1 MVNPFFRL
9 HSFFFAVLFLITVK
23 SLGQQE
29 YTVSGSVVDS
39 IQNPMDGVIIN
50 LLKSAD
56 SSLVK
61 TGLSEPDGTYFISHS
76 NGGSYFLMISMLG
89 YQNYVS
95 DVFVLSEDK
104 NSEKFPTI
112 TLASAVGQMAE
123 VSIQGQKLFA
133 EKKIDR
139 VTINP
144 EAMISNAGSTALEVL
159 EKAPG
164 VQVDLNGNIS
174 LHGKQGVIIL
184 VDDKPTYLGAAEL
197 ASYLRSIPSSSIGT
211 IDIMTNPPAQY
222 DAAGNVGVIN
232 IKIKKNRAEGLNG
245 GINVSY
251 GQGFY
256 HRTNNSVNLN
266 YRINKINLF
275 TNLSYNENN
284 SYQDLTINR
293 NYFDDDRTLTSEFVQ
308 QTFIKMQNSSATG
321 RIGLDYYINN
331 KHTVGVLGSGFF
343 TKSITNTSNLAT
355 VEDGNNNLQNEVLA
369 ISPSERDFLNGS
381 GNINYAWAMDS
392 IGQQLSVNLD
402 YSQYDSK
409 LDQSLLSY
417 TYSPTDSLLGRTNLV
432 SNLPSDIQIATA
444 KVDYTKPF
452 ASGGRFEGGAKTSYI
467 KTNNVANF
475 YDENE
480 GVLTTNFDF
489 SNRFEYTERIQ
500 AAYVNYSKDFKR
512 FSLQSGLRFEN
523 TEIEGYQYG
532 NEVKSDSG
540 FARTYNNL
548 FPTVYLMYQAD
559 TLGKHTLGFSYGRR
573 IDRPNYQDMNPFT
586 YPLDRFTLYAGN
598 PFLQPT
604 FSHNFELSH
613 TYLGKITTTL
623 LYSYTENVISE
634 TIEQNTSI
642 FYSRPGNIGK
652 QISSGISVNGAFNL
666 SKWWV
671 LQLYS
676 EVMYQQYT
684 ATLYGQDLDNRGT
697 YWYIGPTNQF
707 VLSPK
712 WNLEVGGSYQT
723 SVVLG
728 QFLTIPVW
736 SVRTAVAMKCFKNQG
751 TLRLIVNDVFFTNQP
766 GGDIRSLYNSTA
778 NWYSVLDTRV
788 VTVAF
793 GYRFNK
799 GQSRALRTVGG
810 SDSEKSR
817 VK

>member
-1 MVNPFFRL
+1 MPTSFYFIRTA
-9 HSFFFAVLFLITVK
+9 SFFISVLLAFTAFGQGVFSVNGQVLD
-23 SLGQQE
+23 SLNQP
-29 YTVSGSVVDS
+29 V
-39 IQNPMDGVIIN
+39 DGVIIQVLN
-50 LLKSAD
+50 GSD
-56 SSLVK
+56 STLAK
-61 TGLSEPDGTYFISHS
+61 TGLSESDGRFSIGLSKEGNYFVMTTALGFQVFTSDRFTLNNDIPVFSIPSFQLKSIS
-76 NGGSYFLMISMLG
+76 
-89 YQNYVS
+89 
-95 DVFVLSEDK
+95 
-104 NSEKFPTI
+104 
-112 TLASAVGQMAE
+112 GQLAE
-123 VSIQGQKLFA
+123 VSIQAQRLFA

-144 EAMISNAGSTALEVL
+144 DAMISNAGVTALEVL

-174 LHGKQGVIIL
+174 LHGKQGVIVMI
-184 VDDKPTYLGAAEL
+184 DDKPTYLGPAEL
-197 ASYLRSIPSSSIGT
+197 ANYLKSIPSSSIGT

-245 GINVSY
+245 GINLSY

-266 YRINKINLF
+266 YRINKINVF

-308 QTFIKMQNSSATG
+308 QTFIKMQNHSATG
-321 RIGLDYYINN
+321 RLGLDYYIND
-331 KHTVGVLGSGFF
+331 KHTIGVIGSGFY

-355 VEDGNNNLQNEVLA
+355 VEDGNNNLQNTVLA
-369 ISPSERDFLNGS
+369 ISPSDRDFVNGS
-381 GNINYAWAMDS
+381 GNINYAFVMDS
-392 IGQQLSVNLD
+392 LGQQLSVNLD
-402 YSQYDSK
+402 YSQYDSQ

-467 KTNNVANF
+467 KTNNIANF
-475 YDENE
+475 YDENN

-489 SNRFEYTERIQ
+489 TNQFEYTERIQ
-500 AAYVNYSKDFKR
+500 AAYLNYSKDFKR
-512 FSLQSGLRFEN
+512 FSVQTGLRYEN
-523 TEIEGYQYG
+523 TEIDGYQYG
-532 NEVKSDSG
+532 NEIKSDSS
-540 FARTYNNL
+540 FSRTYNNL

-586 YPLDRFTLYAGN
+586 YPLDRFTLYSGN

-613 TYLGKITTTL
+613 TYAGKLTTTL
-623 LYSYTENVISE
+623 LYSYIDNVISE
-634 TIEQNTSI
+634 TIEQNTAI

-652 QISSGISVNGAFNL
+652 QISSGISVNGAFNIN
-666 SKWWV
+666 KWWV
-671 LQLYS
+671 LQIYS

-684 ATLYGQDLDNRGT
+684 ATLYGQNLDNRGT

-707 VLSPK
+707 ILSPK
-712 WNLEVGGSYQT
+712 WNLEVGGTYQT

-728 QFLTIPVW
+728 QFLTIPVG
-736 SVRTAVAMKCFKNQG
+736 SVRAAVAMKCLKNQG
-751 TLRLIVNDVFFTNQP
+751 SLKLVVNDVFFTNQP

-810 SDSEKSR
+810 SDNEKSR